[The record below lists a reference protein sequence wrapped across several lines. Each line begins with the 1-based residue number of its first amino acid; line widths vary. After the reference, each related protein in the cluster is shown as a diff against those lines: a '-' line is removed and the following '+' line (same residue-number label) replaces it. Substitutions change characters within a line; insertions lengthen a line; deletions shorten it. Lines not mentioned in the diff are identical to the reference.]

1 MAFSRLVESF
11 QTNEV
16 SHIFHFSVSF
26 FFLFFFPRKIQKA
39 RAMDLFTNAAAI
51 LNKLDLRSV
60 MGCPGGNE
68 HILFSIY
75 ERLAGHFVLKF
86 KTIRFLWEKRSLCRV
101 KM

>member
-60 MGCPGGNE
+60 MGCPGGMSIFCLVFMSALQG
-68 HILFSIY
+68 ILS
-75 ERLAGHFVLKF
+75 
-86 KTIRFLWEKRSLCRV
+86 
-101 KM
+101 

>member
-39 RAMDLFTNAAAI
+39 RTMDLFTNAAAI

-60 MGCPGGNE
+60 MGCPGGLSTFCLVFMSALQG
-68 HILFSIY
+68 ILS
-75 ERLAGHFVLKF
+75 
-86 KTIRFLWEKRSLCRV
+86 
-101 KM
+101 

>member
-39 RAMDLFTNAAAI
+39 RTMDLFTNAAAI

-60 MGCPGGNE
+60 MGCPGGLSTFCLVFMSAL
-68 HILFSIY
+68 HGILS
-75 ERLAGHFVLKF
+75 
-86 KTIRFLWEKRSLCRV
+86 
-101 KM
+101 

>member
-26 FFLFFFPRKIQKA
+26 FFLFFFPRKIQKV
-39 RAMDLFTNAAAI
+39 RTMDLFTNAAAI

-60 MGCPGGNE
+60 MGCPGGMSTFCLVFMSALQG
-68 HILFSIY
+68 ILS
-75 ERLAGHFVLKF
+75 
-86 KTIRFLWEKRSLCRV
+86 
-101 KM
+101 

>member
-16 SHIFHFSVSF
+16 SHIFLFSVSF

-39 RAMDLFTNAAAI
+39 RTMDLFTNAAAI

-60 MGCPGGNE
+60 MGCPGGMSTFCLVFMSALQG
-68 HILFSIY
+68 ILS
-75 ERLAGHFVLKF
+75 
-86 KTIRFLWEKRSLCRV
+86 
-101 KM
+101 

>member
-26 FFLFFFPRKIQKA
+26 VFLFFFPRKIQKA
-39 RAMDLFTNAAAI
+39 RTMDLFTNAAAI

-60 MGCPGGNE
+60 MGCPGGMSTFCLVFMSALQG
-68 HILFSIY
+68 ILS
-75 ERLAGHFVLKF
+75 
-86 KTIRFLWEKRSLCRV
+86 
-101 KM
+101 

>member
-39 RAMDLFTNAAAI
+39 RTMDLFTNAAAI

-60 MGCPGGNE
+60 MGCPGGMSTFCLVFMSTLQG
-68 HILFSIY
+68 ILS
-75 ERLAGHFVLKF
+75 
-86 KTIRFLWEKRSLCRV
+86 
-101 KM
+101 

>member
-60 MGCPGGNE
+60 MGCPGGMSTFCLVFMSALQG
-68 HILFSIY
+68 ILS
-75 ERLAGHFVLKF
+75 
-86 KTIRFLWEKRSLCRV
+86 
-101 KM
+101 

>member
-39 RAMDLFTNAAAI
+39 RTMDLFTNAAAI

-60 MGCPGGNE
+60 MGCPGGMSTFCLVFMGTLQG
-68 HILFSIY
+68 ILS
-75 ERLAGHFVLKF
+75 
-86 KTIRFLWEKRSLCRV
+86 
-101 KM
+101 

>member
-39 RAMDLFTNAAAI
+39 RTMDLFTNAAAI

-60 MGCPGGNE
+60 MGCPGGMSTFCLVFMSALQG
-68 HILFSIY
+68 ILS
-75 ERLAGHFVLKF
+75 
-86 KTIRFLWEKRSLCRV
+86 
-101 KM
+101 

>member
-26 FFLFFFPRKIQKA
+26 FFLLFFPRKIQKA
-39 RAMDLFTNAAAI
+39 RTMDLFTNAAAI

-60 MGCPGGNE
+60 MGCPGGMSTFCLVFMSALQG
-68 HILFSIY
+68 ILS
-75 ERLAGHFVLKF
+75 
-86 KTIRFLWEKRSLCRV
+86 
-101 KM
+101 

>member
-39 RAMDLFTNAAAI
+39 RTMDIFTNAAAI

-60 MGCPGGNE
+60 MGCPGGMSTFCLVFMSALQG
-68 HILFSIY
+68 ILS
-75 ERLAGHFVLKF
+75 
-86 KTIRFLWEKRSLCRV
+86 
-101 KM
+101 

>member
-39 RAMDLFTNAAAI
+39 CTMDLFTNAAAI

-60 MGCPGGNE
+60 MGCPGGMSTFCLVFMSALQG
-68 HILFSIY
+68 ILS
-75 ERLAGHFVLKF
+75 
-86 KTIRFLWEKRSLCRV
+86 
-101 KM
+101 

>member
-26 FFLFFFPRKIQKA
+26 FFLFFFPCKIRKA
-39 RAMDLFTNAAAI
+39 RTMDLFTNAAAI

-60 MGCPGGNE
+60 MGCPGGMSTFCLVFMSALQG
-68 HILFSIY
+68 ILS
-75 ERLAGHFVLKF
+75 
-86 KTIRFLWEKRSLCRV
+86 
-101 KM
+101 